1 MGVIRLTFKY
11 NHSKQ
16 HLTINDNDLES
27 CHLMVFSTIHLNR
40 KIKVHMVSVF
50 KIIYE
55 NNFFK

>member
-40 KIKVHMVSVF
+40 KLRYTWF
-50 KIIYE
+50 L
-55 NNFFK
+55 FLR